1 LSAGSGAADD
11 ATAIMKSAELQVIV
25 LAADAREAAGA
36 ATTPW
41 QSAPVNGVPLL
52 PLMLSR
58 AMAVAGH
65 AVTVVLGANAREL
78 APALGRLP
86 VTLVVDRNWQE
97 GAAAPIRAG
106 LLALAGSCS
115 GALLLHAAQSGV
127 TSADLQR
134 LVDLWRRNPRAIVAA
149 QCGGGHE
156 LPAIFPRS
164 EFPALLRLRGGQGA
178 RALLRSPNATL
189 AGVPMPSALVSVP

>member
-1 LSAGSGAADD
+1 MPAYMNSE
-11 ATAIMKSAELQVIV
+11 ELQVIV
-25 LAADAREAAGA
+25 LAADARAAA
-36 ATTPW
+36 AVPAVAAAAASTPW
-41 QSAPVNGVPLL
+41 QIALVNGVPLL

-58 AMAVAGH
+58 ATAVAGH

-78 APALGRLP
+78 APVLGRLP

-97 GAAAPIRAG
+97 GAAAPVRAG
-106 LLALAGSCS
+106 VLGLAGSCS
-115 GALLLHAAQSGV
+115 GALLLQATQSGV

-134 LVDLWRRNPRAIVAA
+134 LVDLWRRNPRVIVAA

-164 EFPALLRLRGGQGA
+164 EFPALLRLRGGHGA
-178 RALLRSPNATL
+178 RTLLRSPNATL
-189 AGVPMPSALVSVP
+189 VGVPMPAALVSVL

>member
-1 LSAGSGAADD
+1 MFAIQGQQRATILHSKAEIGRARTGTEAGKDLPAQRPKTDELVP
-11 ATAIMKSAELQVIV
+11 AERR
-25 LAADAREAAGA
+25 ARAFGIFYTCTIGAGA
-36 ATTPW
+36 VSP
-41 QSAPVNGVPLL
+41 SIYGLL
-52 PLMLSR
+52 SDI
-58 AMAVAGH
+58 AG
-65 AVTVVLGANAREL
+65 
-78 APALGRLP
+78 LP
-86 VTLVVDRNWQE
+86 VALVVDRNWEE

-106 LLALAGSCS
+106 VLALAGSCS

-164 EFPALLRLRGGQGA
+164 EFPALLRLSGSQGA
-178 RALLRSPNATL
+178 RILLRSPNATL
-189 AGVPMPSALVSVP
+189 TGVPMPSALVGVP

>member
-1 LSAGSGAADD
+1 MDSNG
-11 ATAIMKSAELQVIV
+11 AELQVIV
-25 LAADAREAAGA
+25 LAAAARAGADAGAAGA
-36 ATTPW
+36 AAAASTPW
-41 QSAPVNGVPLL
+41 QIAPVNGVPLL

-58 AMAVAGH
+58 ATAVAGH

-106 LLALAGSCS
+106 LLALPGSCS
-115 GALLLHAAQSGV
+115 GALLLDAAQSGV

-134 LVDLWRRNPRAIVAA
+134 LVDLWRRNPRAIAAA

-178 RALLRSPNATL
+178 RALLRNPNATL
-189 AGVPMPSALVSVP
+189 AGVPMPSASVP

>member
-1 LSAGSGAADD
+1 MRAYMNG
-11 ATAIMKSAELQVIV
+11 TELQFIV
-25 LAADAREAAGA
+25 LAADAREAAA
-36 ATTPW
+36 TTTPW
-41 QSAPVNGVPLL
+41 QIVPVNGVPLL

-58 AMAVAGH
+58 ATAVAGH
-65 AVTVVLGANAREL
+65 AVTLVLGANAREL

-86 VTLVVDRNWQE
+86 VALVVDRNWEE

-106 LLALAGSCS
+106 VLALAGSCS

-164 EFPALLRLRGGQGA
+164 EFPALLRLSGSQGA
-178 RALLRSPNATL
+178 RILLRSPNATL
-189 AGVPMPSALVSVP
+189 TGVPMPSALVGVP

>member
-1 LSAGSGAADD
+1 MRAY
-11 ATAIMKSAELQVIV
+11 MNSAELQLIV
-25 LAADAREAAGA
+25 LAADAGEGAA

-41 QSAPVNGVPLL
+41 QIAPVNGVPLL

-58 AMAVAGH
+58 ATAVAGH
-65 AVTVVLGANAREL
+65 SVTVVLGANARSVS
-78 APALGRLP
+78 PALGRLP
-86 VTLVVDRNWQE
+86 VSLVVARHWEE
-97 GAAAPIRAG
+97 GIAASIRAG

-149 QCGGGHE
+149 QCAGGHE

-164 EFPALLRLRGGQGA
+164 EFPTLLRLRGGQGA
-178 RALLRSPNATL
+178 RVLLRSPNATL
-189 AGVPMPSALVSVP
+189 AGVPMPAALVGVP